1 MTRLLFWI
9 ALVILV
15 VAAVRSKLRAAIAR
29 AQQPAERAA
38 TGPLHASAAGGTGD
52 AVWRRVEDKA
62 EPMACCARCG
72 IYFPASEAVRAG
84 GRDYCSPAHAHPDA
98 G

>member
-15 VAAVRSKLRAAIAR
+15 VMAVRSKLRAAIAR
-29 AQQPAERAA
+29 AQ
-38 TGPLHASAAGGTGD
+38 GPAAGPAPASTSSGD
-52 AVWRRVEDKA
+52 AKAWSRVEDKA
-62 EPMACCARCG
+62 EPMACCAHCG
-72 IYFPASEAVRAG
+72 IYFPSSEAVRAD
-84 GRDYCSPAHAHPDA
+84 GRDYCGTAHAREAHQQA